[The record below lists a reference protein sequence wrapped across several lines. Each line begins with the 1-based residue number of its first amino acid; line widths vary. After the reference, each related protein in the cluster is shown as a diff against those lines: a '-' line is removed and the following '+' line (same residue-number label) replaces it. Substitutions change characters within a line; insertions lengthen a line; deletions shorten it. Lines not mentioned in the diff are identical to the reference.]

1 MTLASRKDRLLQTG
15 KRVFLRYP
23 SVSDETEFL
32 ELMKRS
38 RLLHRGFVSPPL
50 EPSQFR
56 AFVERG
62 RESDILSYL
71 ACRCEDQGIV
81 GVFNLSQI
89 FMGGFRSAY
98 LGYYVGL
105 PFANKGYMSEGL
117 QLVLSEAFR
126 RIKLHRVEA
135 NIQPSNASSIA
146 LVSRAGFAREGYS
159 RHYLKIGGRW
169 RDHER
174 WAILV
179 DDWRRRKKSK
189 HSRKDKG

>member
-1 MTLASRKDRLLQTG
+1 MTLAIRKDRHLQTG
-15 KRVFLRYP
+15 KKVFLRYP
-23 SVSDETEFL
+23 NASDETEFL

-38 RLLHRGFVSPPL
+38 RLLHRGYVSPPL
-50 EPSQFR
+50 EPVQFR
-56 AFVERG
+56 AFLERG
-62 RESDILSYL
+62 RQADMRTYL
-71 ACRCEDQGIV
+71 ACRCEDQEIA

-98 LGYYVGL
+98 LGYYVGS
-105 PFANKGYMSEGL
+105 PFANQGYMSEGL
-117 QLVLSEAFR
+117 QLVLNEAFR

-135 NIQPSNASSIA
+135 NIQPSNAPSIA
-146 LVSRAGFAREGYS
+146 LVSRAGFSREGYS

-179 DDWRRRKKSK
+179 EDWRGGKKSK
-189 HSRKDKG
+189 HSSKVKA

>member
-1 MTLASRKDRLLQTG
+1 MQTG

-50 EPSQFR
+50 EPVQFR
-56 AFVERG
+56 AFLERG
-62 RESDILSYL
+62 RQTDIRSYL
-71 ACRCEDQGIV
+71 ACRCEDQRIV

-89 FMGGFRSAY
+89 FMGAFRSAY
-98 LGYYVGL
+98 LGYYVGA
-105 PFANKGYMSEGL
+105 PFANQGLMREGL

-126 RIKLHRVEA
+126 RLKLHRIEA

-146 LVSRAGFAREGYS
+146 LVSRAGFSREGYS

-179 DDWRRRKKSK
+179 EDWRRGKKSK
-189 HSRKDKG
+189 HSSKGSS

>member
-1 MTLASRKDRLLQTG
+1 
-15 KRVFLRYP
+15 VFLRYP

-56 AFVERG
+56 AFLDRG
-62 RESDILSYL
+62 IQADTRSYL
-71 ACRCEDQGIV
+71 ACRSEDHGIV

-98 LGYYVGL
+98 LGYYVGS
-105 PFANKGYMSEGL
+105 PFAKKGYMSEGL
-117 QLVLSEAFR
+117 QLVLSEAFG

-146 LVSRAGFAREGYS
+146 LVSRAGFSREGYS

-174 WAILV
+174 WAMLV
-179 DDWRRRKKSK
+179 EDWRRGKKSK
-189 HSRKDKG
+189 YSRQDKG

>member
-1 MTLASRKDRLLQTG
+1 MTLAGRKERFLQTG

-23 SVSDETEFL
+23 HASDETEFL

-56 AFVERG
+56 TFLERG
-62 RESDILSYL
+62 RQAASRSYL

-98 LGYYVGL
+98 LGYYVGS
-105 PFANKGYMSEGL
+105 PFANQGYMREGL

-126 RIKLHRVEA
+126 RLKLHRVEA

-146 LVSRAGFAREGYS
+146 LVSRAGFSREGYS

-179 DDWRRRKKSK
+179 EDWRSGKKAK
-189 HSRKDKG
+189 HSSKDSS